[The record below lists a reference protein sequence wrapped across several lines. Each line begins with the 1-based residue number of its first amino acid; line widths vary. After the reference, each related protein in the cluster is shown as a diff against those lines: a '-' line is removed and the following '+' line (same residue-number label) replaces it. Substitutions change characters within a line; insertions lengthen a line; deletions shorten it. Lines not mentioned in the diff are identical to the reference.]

1 MIQTNELFNLKALKA
16 LKTSL
21 PCYGVV
27 SETRFFESELKHFK
41 TSCVFDFGSK
51 HQYKTLAVKESNL
64 TIHKIKD
71 FETPYNEILTDFE
84 CFKRFKADDQ
94 LFLVLMQKF
103 DSKHF
108 VKGRLLNIS
117 KRGCL
122 IGACGVVGFLPL
134 NSGIKVNDDKTIVIY
149 VESINVNRK
158 IVSFSQKP
166 IFKKAQ
172 KTLFK
177 LSSKL
182 FFNFESNSKYI
193 LTI

>member
-1 MIQTNELFNLKALKA
+1 MIKTNELFNLKALKA

-51 HQYKTLAVKESNL
+51 HQYKTLAVKQSNL

-158 IVSFSQKP
+158 IISFSQKP

-182 FFNFESNSKYI
+182 FF
-193 LTI
+193 

>member
-1 MIQTNELFNLKALKA
+1 MIKTNELFNLKALKA

-27 SETRFFESELKHFK
+27 SETRFFESELKLLK
-41 TSCVFDFGSK
+41 TSCVFDFGFK
-51 HQYKTLAVKESNL
+51 HQYKTLVVNASNL

-84 CFKRFKADDQ
+84 CFKRFKADDE

-108 VKGRLLNIS
+108 LKGRLLNIS

-134 NSGIKVNDDKTIVIY
+134 NNGIKVNDDKTIVIY
-149 VESINVNRK
+149 VDSINTNRK
-158 IVSFSQKP
+158 IVSFAQKP
-166 IFKKAQ
+166 IFKKTQ
-172 KTLFK
+172 KVLFK

-182 FFNFESNSKYI
+182 FFNFQSNSKY
-193 LTI
+193 T

>member
-1 MIQTNELFNLKALKA
+1 MIKTNELFNLKAFKA

-27 SETRFFESELKHFK
+27 SETRFFESELKLFK
-41 TSCVFDFGSK
+41 TSCVFDFGFK
-51 HQYKTLAVKESNL
+51 HQYKTLVVNPSSL

-84 CFKRFKADDQ
+84 CFQRFKSDDE

-108 VKGRLLNIS
+108 LKGRLLNIS

-122 IGACGVVGFLPL
+122 IGACGVVGFLSL
-134 NSGIKVNDDKTIVIY
+134 NNGIKVNDDKTIVLY
-149 VESINVNRK
+149 VESINTNRK
-158 IVSFSQKP
+158 IVSFAQKP
-166 IFKKAQ
+166 IFKKTQ
-172 KTLFK
+172 KVLFK

-182 FFNFESNSKYI
+182 FFNFQSNSKY
-193 LTI
+193 T

>member
-1 MIQTNELFNLKALKA
+1 MIKTNELFNLKAFKA

-21 PCYGVV
+21 PCYGVL
-27 SETRFFESELKHFK
+27 SETRFFESELKLFK
-41 TSCVFDFGSK
+41 TSCVFDFGFK
-51 HQYKTLAVKESNL
+51 HQYKTLVVNPSSL

-84 CFKRFKADDQ
+84 CFQRFKSDDE

-108 VKGRLLNIS
+108 LKGRLLNIS

-122 IGACGVVGFLPL
+122 IGACGVVGFLSL
-134 NSGIKVNDDKTIVIY
+134 NNGIKVNDDKTIVLY
-149 VESINVNRK
+149 VESINTNRK
-158 IVSFSQKP
+158 IVSFAQKP
-166 IFKKAQ
+166 IFKKTQ
-172 KTLFK
+172 KVLFK

-182 FFNFESNSKYI
+182 FFNFQSNSKY
-193 LTI
+193 T

>member
-1 MIQTNELFNLKALKA
+1 MIKTNELFNLKALKA

-27 SETRFFESELKHFK
+27 SETRFFESESKFFK
-41 TSCVFDFGSK
+41 TSCVFDFGFK
-51 HQYKTLAVKESNL
+51 HQYKTLVVNPSSL

-84 CFKRFKADDQ
+84 CFQRFKADEE

-108 VKGRLLNIS
+108 LKGRLLNIS

-134 NSGIKVNDDKTIVIY
+134 NNGIKVNDDKTIVIY
-149 VESINVNRK
+149 VESINTNRK
-158 IVSFSQKP
+158 IVSFAQKP
-166 IFKKAQ
+166 IFKKTQ
-172 KTLFK
+172 KVLFK

-182 FFNFESNSKYI
+182 FFNFQSNSKY
-193 LTI
+193 T

>member
-1 MIQTNELFNLKALKA
+1 MIKTNELFNLKALKA

-27 SETRFFESELKHFK
+27 SETRFFESELKLLK
-41 TSCVFDFGSK
+41 TSCVFNFGFK
-51 HQYKTLAVKESNL
+51 HQYKTLVVNPSNL

-84 CFKRFKADDQ
+84 CFKRFKADDE

-108 VKGRLLNIS
+108 LKGRLLNIS

-134 NSGIKVNDDKTIVIY
+134 NNGIKVNDDKTIVIY
-149 VESINVNRK
+149 VESINTNRK
-158 IVSFSQKP
+158 IVSFAQKP
-166 IFKKAQ
+166 IFKKTQ
-172 KTLFK
+172 KVLFK

-182 FFNFESNSKYI
+182 FFNFQSNSKY
-193 LTI
+193 T

>member
-1 MIQTNELFNLKALKA
+1 MIKTNELFNLKAFKA

-27 SETRFFESELKHFK
+27 SETRFFESELKLFK
-41 TSCVFDFGSK
+41 TSCVFDFGFK
-51 HQYKTLAVKESNL
+51 HQYKTLVVNPSSL

-84 CFKRFKADDQ
+84 CFKRFKADDE

-108 VKGRLLNIS
+108 LKGRLLNIS

-134 NSGIKVNDDKTIVIY
+134 NNGIKVNDDKTIVIY
-149 VESINVNRK
+149 VESINTNRK
-158 IVSFSQKP
+158 IVSFAQKP
-166 IFKKAQ
+166 IFKKTQ
-172 KTLFK
+172 KVLFK

-182 FFNFESNSKYI
+182 FFNFQSNSKY
-193 LTI
+193 T